1 MALLF
6 PSLVLRNCCECM
18 MMTGLAVFI
27 TGNRGSK
34 YLCRSGSCDQLPA
47 CLKKCTVRVGEL
59 VRFFFFF
66 STCSSKVEG

>member
-27 TGNRGSK
+27 TGNRSSK
-34 YLCRSGSCDQLPA
+34 YLCRSGSCNQLPA
-47 CLKKCTVRVGEL
+47 CLKKCTVHVGL
-59 VRFFFFF
+59 RAVKISYFFLFDFL
-66 STCSSKVEG
+66 KQG